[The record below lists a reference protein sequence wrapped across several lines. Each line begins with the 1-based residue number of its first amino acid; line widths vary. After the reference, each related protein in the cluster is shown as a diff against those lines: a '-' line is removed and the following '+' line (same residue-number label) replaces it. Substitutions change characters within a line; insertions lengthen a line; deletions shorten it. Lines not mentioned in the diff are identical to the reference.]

1 MKKKIC
7 PENSIAQKLQEFLD
21 KEKINLEVVTNIQCE
36 INVTTCDERKES
48 NLDIIYSG
56 GWITCEMARSLAKKI
71 NIPLTQ
77 MGKLLNHLN
86 VKIRS
91 CSLGCFK

>member
-1 MKKKIC
+1 MKKQIC
-7 PENSIAQKLQEFLD
+7 VEKSIAQQLKDLIYN
-21 KEKINLEVVTNIQCE
+21 EKIDLEVVTNIQCE

-71 NIPLTQ
+71 NIPLAQ

>member
-7 PENSIAQKLQEFLD
+7 PETSIAQNLQEFLN
-21 KEKINLEVVTNIQCE
+21 KEKINLEVVTGKEDAVE
-36 INVTTCDERKES
+36 IMKCSEPKKS

-71 NIPLTQ
+71 NIPLAQ

>member
-7 PENSIAQKLQEFLD
+7 AETSIAKRLQEFLD
-21 KEKINLEVVTNIQCE
+21 KEKINLEVVTDTDDAPEVMKCAKP
-36 INVTTCDERKES
+36 TES

-71 NIPLTQ
+71 NISLRQ
-77 MGKLLNHLN
+77 MGKLLNHLD
-86 VKIRS
+86 VKIRH

>member
-7 PENSIAQKLQEFLD
+7 AETSIAQKLQEFLD
-21 KEKINLEVVTNIQCE
+21 KEKIKLEVVTGTEDTIEVMKCAE
-36 INVTTCDERKES
+36 PKES

-56 GWITCEMARSLAKKI
+56 GWITCEMARCLAKKN
-71 NIPLTQ
+71 NIPLAQ